1 MPSTQKTTSIRKMT
15 TMQKYFSKL
24 ALLLTLLALPMS
36 AMALTLDE
44 AKTSGLVGEQSDG
57 YLGSVAANATADVKA
72 VLADINAKRKA
83 KYEQIANEN
92 NTELA
97 TVEALAGK
105 KLIEKTTPG
114 NYVKVDG
121 GPWMKK

>member
-1 MPSTQKTTSIRKMT
+1 MT
-15 TMQKYFSKL
+15 TMHKYLAKF
-24 ALLLTLLALPMS
+24 ALLLSLLAFPVS

-57 YLGSVAANATADVKA
+57 YLGSVAANATAEVKA

-83 KYEQIANEN
+83 KYEQIAKEN
-92 NTELA
+92 NSDLR

-105 KLIEKTTPG
+105 KLIEKTAPG
-114 NYVKVDG
+114 NYVKVDDG
-121 GPWMKK
+121 SWTKK